1 MSKHHSN
8 FYYLNCLHSI
18 KKEKTRESHKKIC
31 ENKVFCN
38 VVMLSQVTKVLE
50 FNQYKK
56 SDKAPFTIYVD
67 PEY

>member
-18 KKEKTRESHKKIC
+18 KTEKARESHKKVC

-38 VVMLSQVTKVLE
+38 VVMLS
-50 FNQYKK
+50 
-56 SDKAPFTIYVD
+56 
-67 PEY
+67 